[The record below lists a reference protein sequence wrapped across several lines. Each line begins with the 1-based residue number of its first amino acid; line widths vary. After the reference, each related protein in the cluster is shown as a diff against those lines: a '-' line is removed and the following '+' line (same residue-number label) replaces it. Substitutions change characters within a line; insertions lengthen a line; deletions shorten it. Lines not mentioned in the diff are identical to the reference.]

1 MKRELLGFEKQG
13 DKWCHHPQL
22 TEAEAWLV
30 DTIATYNQR
39 PGHPLAPM
47 EWVAYFTDMDS
58 RSVREMVNHLIRREY
73 HGLAIYPLPG
83 NGGGYFVGDPNNV
96 TKARKAARTHLKRV
110 ITGGLKARALGAS
123 AAELSQS
130 MVQLTLDL
138 PGDAAQE
145 VAEEMS
151 GLLAEAGLPVSQA
164 AVAHTLARYQG
175 DPERYAQEIRELAEQ
190 YGGLFV
196 RREEL
201 RAILRKKADD
211 LVSAA
216 LAELGGAA
224 A

>member
-1 MKRELLGFEKQG
+1 MKRVFLGFEER
-13 DKWCHHPQL
+13 DKKLWHNPQL

-39 PGHPLAPM
+39 PGNPLAPM
-47 EWVAYFTDMDS
+47 DWVAYYTDMDS
-58 RSVREMVNHLIRREY
+58 RSVRQMVNHLIRREY
-73 HGLAIYPLPG
+73 HGLPIYPLPG
-83 NGGGYFVGDPNNV
+83 AGGGYFIGDPDNV
-96 TKARKAARTHLKRV
+96 AKARKAARTHLKRV

-151 GLLAEAGLPVSQA
+151 GLLAEAGLPVSHA
-164 AVAHTLARYQG
+164 AVARTLARYQG
-175 DPERYAQEIRELAEQ
+175 DPKRYAQEIKELSEQ
-190 YGGLFV
+190 YGGLFI
-196 RREEL
+196 RQE
-201 RAILRKKADD
+201 D
-211 LVSAA
+211 LKRVLAA
-216 LAELGGAA
+216 HLDKVGEKVLAELGMAA